1 MSANCEYYQELM
13 SRMLDGDLLD
23 AETAALREHIRTCP
37 ECRALCAAFS
47 SMALSLRDDEME
59 PPMSIAGS
67 VMSRIRSYEAEN
79 TIPDPE
85 PTSEPEPLP
94 LRRASRASRTR
105 RKAPALRSMVV
116 AACLVVV
123 IGVGALATFSGRGG
137 STMET
142 AEAPAAAFSRTT
154 ADSAANEAAED
165 MEMEKEAGAEPMA
178 EEATAAAPLPEPEEA
193 PMEEAPA
200 AEAPAAQMETYE
212 VQAAAEETGAGV
224 SGATV
229 TGYTLSDPAWVPA
242 GSEAAFEA
250 LLTDAGAIPSASFH
264 AFFYLEHDGV
274 IYEFMTDEDEE
285 YLLWRDAAE
294 GFPTLSQSSFDDLWA
309 IFK

>member
-13 SRMLDGDLLD
+13 GRMLDGDLLD

-59 PPMSIAGS
+59 PPVSIAGS
-67 VMSRIRSYEAEN
+67 VMSRIRSYEAEKA
-79 TIPDPE
+79 IYEPE
-85 PTSEPEPLP
+85 LTPEPEPIP
-94 LRRASRASRTR
+94 LRRASRASGTR
-105 RKAPALRSMVV
+105 RKAPALRSALV

-137 STMET
+137 SVMET
-142 AEAPAAAFSRTT
+142 AEAPSSAFSRTT

-165 MEMEKEAGAEPMA
+165 METEKEAGAEPVA
-178 EEATAAAPLPEPEEA
+178 EEAAAAAPLAEPEEA
-193 PMEEAPA
+193 PAEEAPA
-200 AEAPAAQMETYE
+200 APAETYE
-212 VQAAAEETGAGV
+212 VQVAAEDTGAGV

-229 TGYTLSDPAWVPA
+229 TGYTISDPAYVPA
-242 GSEAAFEA
+242 GSETAFEA
-250 LLTDAGAIPSASFH
+250 LLTDAGEMPSGVLH
-264 AFFYLEHDGV
+264 VFYYVEHNGV
-274 IYEFMTDEDEE
+274 IYEFMTDENEE
-285 YLLWRDAAE
+285 CLLWRDAAE